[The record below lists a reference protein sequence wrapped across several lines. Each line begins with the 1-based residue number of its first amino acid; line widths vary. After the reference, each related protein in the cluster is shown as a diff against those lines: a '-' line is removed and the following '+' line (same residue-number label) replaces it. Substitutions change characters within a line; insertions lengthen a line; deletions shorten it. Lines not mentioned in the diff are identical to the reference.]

1 MKVNEV
7 MTRDVVTVPPTATLK
22 QAAGL
27 LVQHGIS
34 GLPVVDGGR
43 LVGILSE
50 RDLLFKEQEPSD
62 TPRWLAWL
70 IDPLAVADQ
79 PKLDAHTVGEAMSS
93 PALTIEAGSR
103 VAAAAKR
110 MLGSGISRLPVIE
123 DGELV
128 GIVTRADLVR
138 AFVRSNEEIARE
150 IHDDVIVRG
159 LWLDSESVEI
169 DVHDGEVTLSGS
181 LQDHIDEELL
191 PKLVAGIPG
200 VVSVR
205 MHMQVG

>member
-1 MKVNEV
+1 M
-7 MTRDVVTVPPTATLK
+7 
-22 QAAGL
+22 
-27 LVQHGIS
+27 
-34 GLPVVDGGR
+34 VDGGR

-50 RDLLFKEQEPSD
+50 RDLLFKEQDPSD
-62 TPRWLAWL
+62 SPRWLAWL
-70 IDPLAVADQ
+70 TDPLAVADR
-79 PKLDAHTVGEAMSS
+79 PKLDAHTVGEAMTS

-110 MLGSGISRLPVIE
+110 MLSSSISRLPVVE

-138 AFVRSNEEIARE
+138 AFVRSDEDIARE

-159 LWLDSESVEI
+159 LWLDSETVEI
-169 DVHDGEVTLSGS
+169 DVQDGEVTLSGT
-181 LQDHIDEELL
+181 LHDHVDEELL
-191 PKLVAGIPG
+191 PKLVSGIPG

-205 MHMQVG
+205 THLHVG